1 METSSFEPPKK
12 KRKHKNENW
21 QEDVTNESKTADKKG
36 SAKDVLIFEDGCLK
50 GSVIFIIKPLLIST
64 FLINNFS

>member
-21 QEDVTNESKTADKKG
+21 QEDVTNKTKTAAKKG
-36 SAKDVLIFEDGCLK
+36 SA
-50 GSVIFIIKPLLIST
+50 
-64 FLINNFS
+64 